1 MYSDQGASFVPWWCA
16 HIDED
21 VEQELIHGLRS
32 ADPTERLLAEA
43 WLIENGETSMSFLED
58 AIATGAVTPL
68 LAGPCMAEILR
79 RKIRGETRSS
89 SMWLVMEVSC
99 C

>member
-1 MYSDQGASFVPWWCA
+1 VHSDRKTSFVPWWCA

-58 AIATGAVTPL
+58 ALAAGTVTPW

-79 RKIRGETRSS
+79 RKIWGDNRSPS
-89 SMWLVMEVSC
+89 RWLVMEVSC